1 MSISTSGFRGLLL
14 AQILPGRGRT
24 TSRPLRFLPW
34 QKSPHFRGLSVT
46 TKSPSRQ
53 ASQAASC
60 HHACLHRCHRAHTRT
75 WHGTA
80 LCSNIIGTLPREP
93 MAASGQVYPKLQRT
107 CSMKGTSMRS
117 QLAAMF
123 LVFSLSANAQT
134 LSGAIDMHTH
144 SDPDGVPRK
153 IDAVDLARLAKERG
167 MRAIV
172 LKNHYEPTASLA
184 YIVRKDVP
192 GIEVFGGISLDLTV
206 GGVNP
211 AAVEWM
217 TKVRGGYGRVVW
229 LPTFDAEAQVKL
241 TRQQRPFAPVV
252 RDGKVVPEVAQVI
265 AIAARN
271 NLVLETGHSSG
282 SEDLVII
289 QEARRQGVQNVMVTH
304 ALTNPGGPLTLSE
317 IQQAARLGAYIELV
331 YGGLSE
337 DLLRRDAEVIRAV
350 GASAVVLSTDLGQ
363 PNNPL
368 HPDGL
373 LAFYKGLIAQGISE
387 ADIVQMSQ
395 TNPAKLLGLK
405 P

>member
-1 MSISTSGFRGLLL
+1 
-14 AQILPGRGRT
+14 
-24 TSRPLRFLPW
+24 
-34 QKSPHFRGLSVT
+34 
-46 TKSPSRQ
+46 
-53 ASQAASC
+53 
-60 HHACLHRCHRAHTRT
+60 
-75 WHGTA
+75 
-80 LCSNIIGTLPREP
+80 
-93 MAASGQVYPKLQRT
+93 
-107 CSMKGTSMRS
+107 
-117 QLAAMF
+117 MF

-134 LSGAIDMHTH
+134 LSGAIDMHAH
-144 SDPDGVPRK
+144 ADPDGVPRK

-229 LPTFDAEAQVKL
+229 LPTFDSEAQVKL

-289 QEARRQGVQNVMVTH
+289 EEAKRQGVQNVMVTH
-304 ALTNPGGPLTLSE
+304 ALTNPGGLGTIIVKALV
-317 IQQAARLGAYIELV
+317 QQLDARMDVVSSA
-331 YGGLSE
+331 GGLS
-337 DLLRRDAEVIRAV
+337 VSITRATV
-350 GASAVVLSTDLGQ
+350 ASRMPWA
-363 PNNPL
+363 
-368 HPDGL
+368 
-373 LAFYKGLIAQGISE
+373 A
-387 ADIVQMSQ
+387 
-395 TNPAKLLGLK
+395 
-405 P
+405 

>member
-1 MSISTSGFRGLLL
+1 MRLLL
-14 AQILPGRGRT
+14 SAV
-24 TSRPLRFLPW
+24 FL
-34 QKSPHFRGLSVT
+34 
-46 TKSPSRQ
+46 
-53 ASQAASC
+53 
-60 HHACLHRCHRAHTRT
+60 
-75 WHGTA
+75 
-80 LCSNIIGTLPREP
+80 I
-93 MAASGQVYPKLQRT
+93 
-107 CSMKGTSMRS
+107 
-117 QLAAMF
+117 
-123 LVFSLSANAQT
+123 FSLSANAQT
-134 LSGAIDMHTH
+134 LNGAIDMHAH
-144 SDPDGVPRK
+144 ADPDGFPRK
-153 IDAVDLARLAKERG
+153 IDAIDLARLAKQRG

-184 YIVRKDVP
+184 YIVRKEVP

-217 TKVRGGYGRVVW
+217 TKVKGGYGRVVW
-229 LPTFDAEAQVKL
+229 LPTFDSEAQVKL
-241 TRQQRPFAPVV
+241 SKQQRPFAPVV
-252 RDGKVVPEVAQVI
+252 RNGKVVPEVAQVI

-289 QEARRQGVQNVMVTH
+289 QEAKRQGVQRVMVTH

-337 DLLRRDAEVIRAV
+337 DLLRKDVEVIRAV
-350 GASAVVLSTDLGQ
+350 GASSVVLSTDLGQ

-373 LAFYKGLIAQGISE
+373 LAMYKALMAHGIPA

-395 TNPAKLLGLK
+395 TNPAKLLGLTS
-405 P
+405 